1 MLQDELDAM
10 EPEEEPTS
18 WRSRLEWDDELR
30 QARRRPVPVGQQSA
44 ALDAARQPGET
55 DAAVAQRM
63 LGELQ
68 RERQE
73 MRRKPSLK
81 QPSTKRQSFT
91 MPPAP
96 LLADRRPPAVRDA
109 INDHAADAA
118 SFGPRTGL
126 TPMRWERD
134 AAANYSFG
142 ETFGSGRDAVAAA
155 CARAEDEG
163 RDEIAICDVGCGSGG
178 FLATVATEA
187 AADAGNIV
195 LRAYGLTG
203 GRESC
208 GVVEGATIAECDDWR
223 SSSSG
228 TVRLTG
234 SYDAASKRDVVLLQ
248 RFPIEDVLNCDA
260 ASFVHVC
267 ERFDLIVCS
276 WTLRHCADPLGT
288 LEQYANLLRV
298 GGVLLANQFWL
309 PFEGESGRWDD
320 EAALRRAIAA
330 LNNEATGVSL
340 ELDIARDAED
350 SELVTTALRCVRVSE
365 APIRFASA
373 GFTGEVSG
381 PMSLDPSK
389 SVCCLSGGPS
399 YAMARYRCGEPAAA
413 RAC

>member
-1 MLQDELDAM
+1 MSKPVTSASYARIAKLCAAEARKPNSVAARVKEQSQAVRAEAAAERQRQHEAAVARAQSLAAARKAEEAENKKRELAERQRAAEEQRRRVANQTRVAKAQAAARAEAERMLQDELDAM
-10 EPEEEPTS
+10 EPAEEPTS

-109 INDHAADAA
+109 INDHAGDAA
-118 SFGPRTGL
+118 SFGPRTSL
-126 TPMRWERD
+126 TPLRWERD

-234 SYDAASKRDVVLLQ
+234 GYDAASKRDVVLLQ

-260 ASFVHVC
+260 AS
-267 ERFDLIVCS
+267 R
-276 WTLRHCADPLGT
+276 
-288 LEQYANLLRV
+288 LRV
-298 GGVLLANQFWL
+298 
-309 PFEGESGRWDD
+309 R
-320 EAALRRAIAA
+320 AL
-330 LNNEATGVSL
+330 
-340 ELDIARDAED
+340 
-350 SELVTTALRCVRVSE
+350 
-365 APIRFASA
+365 
-373 GFTGEVSG
+373 
-381 PMSLDPSK
+381 
-389 SVCCLSGGPS
+389 
-399 YAMARYRCGEPAAA
+399 
-413 RAC
+413 